1 MTEPETRLRADAKRN
16 RDQIIAVAKTV
27 FAESGAGVPMEEIAR
42 RAGVGVGT
50 LYRRFPDRQA
60 LVLAVALEN
69 FASVLADARAAV
81 TEEATAWDA
90 LVRLMSS
97 SRSLR
102 LIIRLAV
109 VDPRAWEKLRH
120 SEQMRGYRDA
130 IMRVLEDLVRDA
142 QAEGTLRPDVG
153 AGDVAVLV
161 SMLIRRIPAPTEEV
175 AERIVERV
183 LVLILD
189 GLRAS
194 RPTPLPGEPIT
205 AEDLQW
211 AKQDATLHS
220 TMDGLL

>member
-1 MTEPETRLRADAKRN
+1 MADPETRLRADAKRN
-16 RDQIIAVAKTV
+16 RDQIIAVAKRV
-27 FAESGAGVPMEEIAR
+27 FGESGAAVTMEEIAR

-60 LVLAVALEN
+60 LVLAVAMEN
-69 FASVLADARAAV
+69 FANVLADARAAV
-81 TEEATAWDA
+81 SEEPTAWDG

-102 LIIRLAV
+102 MIIRLAL
-109 VDPRAWEKLRH
+109 VDSEVWAAVRH
-120 SEQMRGYRDA
+120 SEQIRGYRDA

-161 SMLIRRIPAPTEEV
+161 SMLIRRVPAPTEEV
-175 AERIVERV
+175 AERIGERV

-194 RPTPLPGEPIT
+194 QRTPLPGEPVT
-205 AEDLQW
+205 ADDLHW
-211 AKQDATLHS
+211 AKKDDA
-220 TMDGLL
+220 MDHLL